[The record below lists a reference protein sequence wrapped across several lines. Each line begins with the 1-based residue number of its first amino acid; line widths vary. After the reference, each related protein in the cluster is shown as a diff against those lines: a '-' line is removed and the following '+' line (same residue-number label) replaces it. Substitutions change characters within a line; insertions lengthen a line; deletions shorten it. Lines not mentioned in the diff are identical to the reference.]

1 MKKILLLSLVSMNAL
16 SVEIPIEPFDQSKL
30 ETLLRRIP
38 TALIGTTS
46 GDGFVKK
53 TTRYPDAKSL
63 FAIVCEADYF
73 GGSDIPTNKS
83 CKVTISDKSDLR
95 GDEYLIKIT
104 DSRRV
109 TEMYNAIPF
118 GLEIKK
124 SYSHERIYGQAWE
137 GDYKNIFRF
146 MIVCKK
152 TSCDFRFS
160 PKEAL

>member
-1 MKKILLLSLVSMNAL
+1 MKFFFILLLVATNAL
-16 SVEIPIEPFDQSKL
+16 AVEIPVETFDQSKL
-30 ETLLRRIP
+30 ESLLRKIP
-38 TALIGTTS
+38 TALIATTR
-46 GDGFVKK
+46 GNGFVKK

-73 GGSDIPTNKS
+73 GNSDIPTNKS
-83 CKVTISDKSDLR
+83 CKVTISDKTDLR

-109 TEMYNAIPF
+109 NEMYNAIPY
-118 GLEIKK
+118 GPEVRK
-124 SYSHERIYGQAWE
+124 SYSHERVYGQAWE